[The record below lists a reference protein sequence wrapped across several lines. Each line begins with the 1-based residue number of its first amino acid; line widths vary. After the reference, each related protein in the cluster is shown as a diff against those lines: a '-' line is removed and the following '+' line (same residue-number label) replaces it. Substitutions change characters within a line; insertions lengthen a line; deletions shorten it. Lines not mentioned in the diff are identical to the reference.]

1 MKPTTNRQDNNN
13 AESDGVLMIETKQ
26 HLHAGSGLRTYPGD
40 AREALFP
47 LGGIGTGNISLGS
60 RGELRDWEIF
70 NGPAKNTYMPNTFF
84 AIRVE
89 QEGRQPV
96 AKVLESKLLPPHALS
111 HGYHPL
117 TGAGLPRLDES
128 ELIGTYPMARV
139 VFRDADL
146 PVNVELEAFTPM
158 IPLDPEHSGIP
169 AASLSYRVTN
179 ASDSPAEVVIAGSLI
194 NPVGGLTYDKFG
206 NLNWNMP
213 CGQNV
218 NAFRQQTDI
227 SGLDLS
233 SEKWAPGDLKYGSL
247 ALQTTN
253 TQLTVKRAW
262 LRGAWYDFLQE
273 FWDDFTED
281 GRLTDLGYETPSE
294 EHKTD
299 TGSLGVIETLQ
310 PGETKTFQFA
320 LSWYFPNRVN
330 GWNEQLCD
338 SRPGHETTRNH
349 YATRFASAWDAG
361 AYLLNNLDWL
371 KERTTAFRDA
381 LFGTTLPGYVVDAL
395 AGNMPVLRSTTC
407 FWLEN
412 GKFLGYEGTFDDGG
426 SCDGSC
432 THVWNYEQTL
442 AFLYPSLER
451 TMRRVEFLEEVDA
464 SGKMAFR
471 AFTMF
476 GRTWEWGGKTAPAAA
491 DGQLGA
497 VMRVYREWKLSG
509 DGEFL
514 RELWPNVKRALDY
527 ALDHWDHDSDGV
539 MEGEQHNTY
548 DIEFYGP
555 NPLTGIMLL
564 GALRAGEAM
573 ARFLREDENA
583 ERYGSTAAASAA
595 RLSELTWNGEY
606 FVQVLDDVNAHK
618 YQHGLGCLSDQLLGQ
633 QLAHLY
639 GLGHLMEEDRL
650 KSAIHA
656 VFKHNFKH
664 DFKDHVNC
672 QRVYA
677 LHDEQGLVLCSW
689 PNGGRPKLPFVY
701 SDEVW
706 TGIEYHVA
714 TNLVYEGFIDEA
726 LTIVKAVRDRQDGYR
741 RSPWNEVE
749 CGHHYARSMSSWGLL
764 IAFSGFEFDMA
775 AGTMAFKPA
784 VGDEEYASFWSTG
797 RGWGV
802 YKQAKDPISG
812 KLVPSIDVLGGDM
825 SGVRVQACG
834 TTIQL

>member
-1 MKPTTNRQDNNN
+1 MIGSKARLYTDN
-13 AESDGVLMIETKQ
+13 SQ
-26 HLHAGSGLRTYPGD
+26 RTYPGAAKE
-40 AREALFP
+40 ARFP

-70 NGPAKNTYMPNTFF
+70 NLPAKGTYMPNTFF

-139 VFRDADL
+139 VFRDGDL
-146 PVNVELEAFTPM
+146 PVQVELEAFTPM
-158 IPLDPEHSGIP
+158 IPLDPENSGIP
-169 AASLSYRVTN
+169 AASLTYRVTN
-179 ASDSPAEVVIAGSLI
+179 TSDLPAEVVVAGSLI
-194 NPVGGLTYDKFG
+194 NPVGGLKYDKFG
-206 NLNWNMP
+206 NLHHQMP

-218 NAFRQQTDI
+218 NAFRQDSDA
-227 SGLDLS
+227 SGLELS
-233 SEKWAPGDLKYGSL
+233 SEKWAAGDLNYGNL
-247 ALQTTN
+247 ALQTTHAN
-253 TQLTVKRAW
+253 LTVKRAW

-299 TGSLGVIETLQ
+299 TGSLGVIETIL
-310 PGETKTFQFA
+310 PGETKEFQFA
-320 LSWYFPNRVN
+320 LSWYFPNRIN
-330 GWNEQLCD
+330 GWYD
-338 SRPGHETTRNH
+338 RVMDTRPGHETIRNH
-349 YATRFASAWDAG
+349 YATRFGSAWEAG
-361 AYLLNNLDWL
+361 AYLLDNLDRL
-371 KERTTAFRDA
+371 RGQTVAFRDA
-381 LFGTTLPGYVVDAL
+381 LFGTTLPGYVIDAL

-412 GKFLGYEGTFDDGG
+412 GKFLGFEGTFDDEG
-426 SCDGSC
+426 SCEGSC

-471 AFTMF
+471 AMSMF
-476 GRTWEWGGKTAPAAA
+476 NCEWRWGGYTGPAAA

-497 VMRVYREWKLSG
+497 IMRVFREWKLSG
-509 DGEFL
+509 DTEFL
-514 RELWPNVKRALDY
+514 RELWPNVKLALDY
-527 ALDHWDHDSDGV
+527 ALVHWDHDGDGV

-555 NPLTGIMLL
+555 NPLTGMMLL

-573 ARFLREDENA
+573 AGGLGDQEAA
-583 ERYGSTAAASAA
+583 ERYGHIASLSAG

-618 YQHGLGCLSDQLLGQ
+618 YQHGIGCLSDQLLGQ

-639 GLGHLMEEDRL
+639 GLGHLMEQERL

-656 VFKHNFKH
+656 VFRHNFKP

-706 TGIEYHVA
+706 TGIEYQVA
-714 TNLVYEGFIDEA
+714 TNLVYEGFVEEG

-741 RSPWNEVE
+741 RNPWNEVE

-764 IAFSGFEFDMA
+764 IAFSGFAFDMA
-775 AGTMAFKPA
+775 AGTMSFKPA
-784 VGDEEYASFWSTG
+784 TPEEAFAAFWSTG

-802 YKQAKDPISG
+802 YRQALDPVSG
-812 KLVPSIDVLGGDM
+812 SMVPQVEVLGGDM
-825 SGVRVQACG
+825 SGVLVHACG
-834 TTIQL
+834 TTVQL